1 MTGAVVL
8 VTGAASGIGLAVAR
22 ACVTQGA
29 QVWMWDR
36 DPEVVV
42 AAAALGETARAMVVD
57 IADEAGVAAAEAA
70 LAQLPPTHLVN
81 NAGMVGRAMR
91 FDAMAARDIERV
103 LSVNITGTLLVTA
116 AFLRA
121 RAAHPAAAIVNMA
134 SIAGLNGGA
143 PGLAVYGAT
152 KGAIIAL
159 TSAMARDLAPALR
172 VNALAP
178 GIIDTGMQDEIFAD
192 RNALQAQS
200 AAIPLARIGTAEEV
214 AEAATWLL
222 FGAPY
227 VSGETIRVGG
237 GRK

>member
-1 MTGAVVL
+1 MNGAVVL
-8 VTGAASGIGLAVAR
+8 ATGAASGIGLAVAR

-36 DPEVVV
+36 DPEVIA
-42 AAAALGETARAMVVD
+42 AAAALGEAARAVVVD
-57 IADEAGVAAAEAA
+57 IADEDGVAAAEAA
-70 LAQLPPTHLVN
+70 LVQLPPTHLVN

-91 FDAMAARDIERV
+91 FDAMVARDIERV
-103 LSVNITGTLLVTA
+103 LAVNITGTLLVTA

-121 RAAHPAAAIVNMA
+121 KATHPGAGIVNMA

-178 GIIDTGMQDEIFAD
+178 GIIDTGMQNEIFAD
-192 RNALQAQS
+192 RDAMQAQS

-214 AEAATWLL
+214 AEAAIWLL